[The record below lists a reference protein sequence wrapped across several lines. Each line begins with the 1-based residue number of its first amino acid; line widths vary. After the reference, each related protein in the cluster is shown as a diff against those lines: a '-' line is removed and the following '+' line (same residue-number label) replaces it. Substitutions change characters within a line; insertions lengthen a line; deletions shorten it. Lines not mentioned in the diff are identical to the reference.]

1 MSTPIGETV
10 TEIVKIRDTG
20 EPKQILGQSFDPE
33 DLIGKT
39 YLMDPED
46 NGERHRAKIVKKV
59 VEMEQDAQDGL
70 QVLGKTKF
78 LVNIEGSDKPDQIVD
93 YNLVLDNINK
103 QLDDNPDSSEIYWK
117 FKEIVAHQGPL
128 QSNHPDYKGS
138 TFNVM
143 VGWED
148 GSHTYEPLKLIAADD
163 PVTCAMYAKKNNL
176 LETPG
181 WKRFK
186 DIAKRHKKM
195 LRLLNQSKLRSYR
208 TSPLYKNG
216 FRLPRTPEE
225 AIEIDKENGNTRW
238 QESIALELSQI
249 QEYKTFK
256 DLGRGT
262 PGPPG
267 YKRIKV
273 HIIFD
278 VKHDGRHKSR

>member
-1 MSTPIGETV
+1 MSTPIGEPV

-20 EPKQILGQSFDPE
+20 EPKQILGQAFDPE

-138 TFNVM
+138 TYNVM
-143 VGWED
+143 VAWED

-225 AIEIDKENGNTRW
+225 AIEIDKENGNT
-238 QESIALELSQI
+238 
-249 QEYKTFK
+249 
-256 DLGRGT
+256 
-262 PGPPG
+262 
-267 YKRIKV
+267 
-273 HIIFD
+273 
-278 VKHDGRHKSR
+278 